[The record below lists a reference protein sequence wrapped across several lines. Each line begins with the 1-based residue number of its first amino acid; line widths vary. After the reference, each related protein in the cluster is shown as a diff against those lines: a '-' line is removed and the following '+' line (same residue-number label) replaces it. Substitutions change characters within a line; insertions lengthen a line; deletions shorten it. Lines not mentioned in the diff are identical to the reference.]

1 MAISMME
8 AYGIEL
14 LKSNGIPYE
23 QVSQQF
29 SENKLDLLIEE
40 NFDFAVLKTLFDT
53 DGKAFEQAYTGNYTV
68 KFLTI
73 NGLRNLLRMRFGI
86 QVDVYETLEAGN
98 GLSGVPATA
107 ETEQQ
112 LRLLV
117 SSNWKVDRHGNTL
130 TLYV

>member
-14 LKSNGIPYE
+14 LKANGITYE
-23 QVSQQF
+23 QVAHQF
-29 SENKLDLLIEE
+29 SKNNTALLIEE
-40 NFDFAVLKTLFDT
+40 DFDFAVLKALFDA
-53 DGKAFEQAYTGNYTV
+53 DQQAFEQAYAGNYSV

-73 NGLRNLLRMRFGI
+73 NGLRNILRMRFGI
-86 QVDVYETLEAGN
+86 QVDAYETLEAGN

-112 LRLLV
+112 LRKFV
-117 SSNWKVDRHGNTL
+117 SSNWKVERHDHML

>member
-1 MAISMME
+1 MGISMVE

-14 LKSNGIPYE
+14 LKSNGISYE

-29 SENKLDLLIEE
+29 SENKIDLQIEE

-53 DGKAFEQAYTGNYTV
+53 DGKAFEQAYAGNYTV

>member
-29 SENKLDLLIEE
+29 SENKLDLQIEE

>member
-1 MAISMME
+1 MGISMME

-29 SENKLDLLIEE
+29 SENKIDLQIEE

>member
-8 AYGIEL
+8 ADGMEL
-14 LKSNGIPYE
+14 LKANGITYE
-23 QVSQQF
+23 QVAQQF
-29 SENKLDLLIEE
+29 SKNNTALPIEE
-40 NFDFAVLKTLFDT
+40 SFDFAVLKALFDA
-53 DGKAFEQAYTGNYTV
+53 DQQAFEQAYAGNYSV

-73 NGLRNLLRMRFGI
+73 NGLRNILRMRFGI
-86 QVDVYETLEAGN
+86 QVDAYETLEAGN

-112 LRLLV
+112 LRKFV
-117 SSNWKVDRHGNTL
+117 SSNWKVERHDHML

>member
-14 LKSNGIPYE
+14 LKSNGISYE
-23 QVSQQF
+23 HVSQQF
-29 SENKLDLLIEE
+29 SENKTDLTIDQ
-40 NFDFAVLKTLFDT
+40 NFDFAVLKALFDE
-53 DGKAFEQAYTGNYTV
+53 DQQRFELAYAGNYSV

-73 NGLRNLLRMRFGI
+73 NGLRNILRMRFDI
-86 QVDVYETLEAGN
+86 QADAYKTLEAGN
-98 GLSGVPATA
+98 GLYDVPATA

-117 SSNWKVDRHGNTL
+117 SSNWKVDRHGTTL

>member
-14 LKSNGIPYE
+14 LKANGITYE
-23 QVSQQF
+23 QVAHQF
-29 SENKLDLLIEE
+29 SKNNTALPIEE
-40 NFDFAVLKTLFDT
+40 NFDFAVLKALFDA
-53 DGKAFEQAYTGNYTV
+53 DQQAFEQAYAGNYSV

-73 NGLRNLLRMRFGI
+73 NGLRNILRMRFGI
-86 QVDVYETLEAGN
+86 QVDAYETLEAGN

-112 LRLLV
+112 LRKFV
-117 SSNWKVDRHGNTL
+117 SSNWKVERHDHML

>member
-14 LKSNGIPYE
+14 LKANDITYE
-23 QVSQQF
+23 HVAQQF
-29 SENKLDLLIEE
+29 SKNNTALPIEE
-40 NFDFAVLKTLFDT
+40 SFDFAVLKALFDA
-53 DGKAFEQAYTGNYTV
+53 DQQAFEQAYAGNYSV

-73 NGLRNLLRMRFGI
+73 NGLRNILRMRFGI
-86 QVDVYETLEAGN
+86 QVDAYEILEAGN

-112 LRLLV
+112 LRKFV
-117 SSNWKVDRHGNTL
+117 SSNWKVERHDHML

>member
-1 MAISMME
+1 MGISMME

-29 SENKLDLLIEE
+29 SENKIDLLIEE

-53 DGKAFEQAYTGNYTV
+53 DGKAFEQAYAGNYTV

>member
-14 LKSNGIPYE
+14 LKANGITYE
-23 QVSQQF
+23 QVAQQF
-29 SENKLDLLIEE
+29 SKNNTALPIEE
-40 NFDFAVLKTLFDT
+40 SFDFAVLKTLFDA
-53 DGKAFEQAYTGNYTV
+53 DQQAFEQAYTGNYSV

-73 NGLRNLLRMRFGI
+73 NGLRNILRMRFGI
-86 QVDVYETLEAGN
+86 QVDAYETLEAGN

-112 LRLLV
+112 LRKFV
-117 SSNWKVDRHGNTL
+117 SSNWKVERHDHML

>member
-8 AYGIEL
+8 AFGIEL
-14 LKSNGIPYE
+14 LRSNGISYE

-29 SENKLDLLIEE
+29 SKNNMDLPIEQS
-40 NFDFAVLKTLFDT
+40 FDFAVLKALFD
-53 DGKAFEQAYTGNYTV
+53 GNQQAFEQAYAGNYSV

-73 NGLRNLLRMRFGI
+73 NGLRNILRMRFDI
-86 QVDVYETLEAGN
+86 QAGAYETLEAGN
-98 GLSGVPATA
+98 GLSGVLATA

-112 LRLLV
+112 LRLLL
-117 SSNWKVDRHGNTL
+117 SSNWKVDRHGNSL

>member
-8 AYGIEL
+8 AYGFEL
-14 LKSNGIPYE
+14 LKANGITYE
-23 QVSQQF
+23 QVAHQF
-29 SENKLDLLIEE
+29 SKNNTALLIEE
-40 NFDFAVLKTLFDT
+40 DFDFAVLKALFDA
-53 DGKAFEQAYTGNYTV
+53 DQQAFEQAYAGNYSV

-73 NGLRNLLRMRFGI
+73 NGLRNILRMRFGI
-86 QVDVYETLEAGN
+86 QVDAYETLEAGN

-112 LRLLV
+112 LRKFV
-117 SSNWKVDRHGNTL
+117 SSNWKVERHDHML

>member
-8 AYGIEL
+8 AFGIEL
-14 LKSNGIPYE
+14 LKSNGISYE
-23 QVSQQF
+23 HVSQQF
-29 SENKLDLLIEE
+29 SKNKIELQKE
-40 NFDFAVLKTLFDT
+40 QNFDFTVLKALFDV
-53 DGKAFEQAYTGNYTV
+53 DQQAFEQAYTGNYSV

-73 NGLRNLLRMRFGI
+73 NGLRTILRMRFGV
-86 QVDVYETLEAGN
+86 QANAYETLEAGN

-112 LRLLV
+112 LRFLL
-117 SSNWKVDRHGNTL
+117 SSNWKVDRHGNSL

>member
-1 MAISMME
+1 MGISMME

-14 LKSNGIPYE
+14 LKSNGISYE

-29 SENKLDLLIEE
+29 SENKIDLQIEE